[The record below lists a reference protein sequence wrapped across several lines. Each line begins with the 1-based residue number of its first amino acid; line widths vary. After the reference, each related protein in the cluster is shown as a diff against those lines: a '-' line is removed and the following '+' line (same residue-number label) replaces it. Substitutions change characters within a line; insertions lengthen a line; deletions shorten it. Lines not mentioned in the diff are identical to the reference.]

1 MAAFAATSVP
11 VRAAAFSDSARGR
24 ASDTVRAAVAR
35 KLSRPIQRS
44 RDVRVGVIDPVSIMV
59 GGAVVTAGRSLLE
72 KASDDEPRAVEADA
86 RDRFDVDVTPDV
98 ASVAASALE
107 PRGADAGDL
116 PAIAHT
122 FGGVFDAAASG
133 ALGSVVHD
141 VVTGGWWDGSVNARD
156 ARPVL
161 ELQAMRADA
170 RAALMDATRDTLR
183 AACKTYAP
191 EPGDEAAAAQDLFA
205 VVAETA
211 AKRWLSNAES
221 LDESLADDDASLA
234 MDATMVRR
242 AGDLAARLVDAKD
255 AESPGSKSAL
265 YVNLLAHM
273 ASLAREETCEAS
285 TDSENAMELVSA
297 ARRLAAN
304 DEARFSFSMAAV
316 STSVLEDAT
325 VRVAEAVAS
334 AYLSRVRE
342 GASTPSRAVAK
353 KAAAAKAARA
363 AAVAAVSAASVVRH
377 ALALQPRLK
386 STRALE
392 KFRNEVK
399 LAAWMNANYGDVVAM
414 YEDWHSLMGV
424 NAAGN
429 VVTRKISV
437 CRHSELARVTG
448 ARMLMSM
455 FLEFADVVVPVAR
468 AALNN
473 VKNFTS
479 WLLVTLI
486 GRSLG
491 LVYRGIKESMNG
503 TGNGNGNKNGGAPR
517 FA

>member
-72 KASDDEPRAVEADA
+72 KASDDEPRAAEADA

-170 RAALMDATRDTLR
+170 RAALMDVARDTLR
-183 AACKTYAP
+183 VACATYAP
-191 EPGDEAAAAQDLFA
+191 EAGAEAEAAQDLFA

-211 AKRWLSNAES
+211 AKQWLELDADAES
-221 LDESLADDDASLA
+221 E

-455 FLEFADVVVPVAR
+455 FLEFSDVVVPVAR

>member
-24 ASDTVRAAVAR
+24 ASDTVRPAVAR

-72 KASDDEPRAVEADA
+72 KASGDEPRAAEADA
-86 RDRFDVDVTPDV
+86 RDRFDVDVTNEV
-98 ASVAASALE
+98 ALDATSALE
-107 PRGADAGDL
+107 PYAATKPLGDL
-116 PAIAHT
+116 PSIAHT
-122 FGGVFDAAASG
+122 YGGVFDAAASG
-133 ALGSVVHD
+133 ALSSVVHD
-141 VVTGGWWDGSVNARD
+141 VMTGGWWDGAVNARD

-161 ELQAMRADA
+161 ELQAILRADA
-170 RAALMDATRDTLR
+170 RAALMDVARDTLR
-183 AACKTYAP
+183 VACATYAP
-191 EPGDEAAAAQDLFA
+191 EAGAEAEAAQDLFA

-211 AKRWLSNAES
+211 AKQWLELDADAES
-221 LDESLADDDASLA
+221 E

-242 AGDLAARLVDAKD
+242 AGDLAARLVDARD

-273 ASLAREETCEAS
+273 ASLAREEEVTES
-285 TDSENAMELVSA
+285 TVRDGSMELASA

-334 AYLSRVRE
+334 AYLARVRE
-342 GASTPSRAVAK
+342 GASAPSRAVAK
-353 KAAAAKAARA
+353 KTAAAKAART

-424 NAAGN
+424 DAAGN

-455 FLEFADVVVPVAR
+455 FLEFSDVVVPVAR

-503 TGNGNGNKNGGAPR
+503 TGNGNKNGGAPAR

>member
-24 ASDTVRAAVAR
+24 ASDTVRPAVAR

-72 KASDDEPRAVEADA
+72 KASGDEPRAAEADA
-86 RDRFDVDVTPDV
+86 RDRFDVDVTNEV
-98 ASVAASALE
+98 ALDATSALE
-107 PRGADAGDL
+107 PYAATKPLGDL
-116 PAIAHT
+116 PSIAHT
-122 FGGVFDAAASG
+122 YGGVFDAAASG
-133 ALGSVVHD
+133 ALSSVVHD
-141 VVTGGWWDGSVNARD
+141 VMTGGWWDGAVNARD

-170 RAALMDATRDTLR
+170 RAALMDVARDTLR
-183 AACKTYAP
+183 VACATYAP
-191 EPGDEAAAAQDLFA
+191 EAGAEAEAAQDLFA

-211 AKRWLSNAES
+211 AKQWLELDADAES
-221 LDESLADDDASLA
+221 E

-242 AGDLAARLVDAKD
+242 AGDLAARLVDARD

-273 ASLAREETCEAS
+273 ASLAREEEVTES
-285 TDSENAMELVSA
+285 TARDGSMELASA

-342 GASTPSRAVAK
+342 GASAPSRAVAK
-353 KAAAAKAARA
+353 KTAAAKAART

-424 NAAGN
+424 DAAGN

-455 FLEFADVVVPVAR
+455 FLEFSDVVVPVAR

-503 TGNGNGNKNGGAPR
+503 TGNGNKNGGAPAR

>member
-59 GGAVVTAGRSLLE
+59 GGAMVTAGRSLLE

-211 AKRWLSNAES
+211 AKEWLSGAES
-221 LDESLADDDASLA
+221 LDADENS

-242 AGDLAARLVDAKD
+242 AGDLAARLVDATD

-273 ASLAREETCEAS
+273 ASLAREETSEAS
-285 TDSENAMELVSA
+285 TKETSEASMELVSA

-455 FLEFADVVVPVAR
+455 FLEFADVIVPVAR

>member
-11 VRAAAFSDSARGR
+11 IRAAAFRDSARGR

-35 KLSRPIQRS
+35 KLSRPIPRS

-59 GGAVVTAGRSLLE
+59 GGAVVTAGRTLLE
-72 KASDDEPRAVEADA
+72 KASGDEPRAVEADV
-86 RDRFDVDVTPDV
+86 RDRFDVDVTPAE
-98 ASVAASALE
+98 ASDAVPALE
-107 PRGADAGDL
+107 PRAGAGEL
-116 PAIAHT
+116 PSIAHT
-122 FGGVFDAAASG
+122 YGGVFDAAASG

-141 VVTGGWWDGSVNARD
+141 VMTGGWWDGAVNARD

-170 RAALMDATRDTLR
+170 RAALVDAVRDTLR

-191 EPGDEAAAAQDLFA
+191 KPGAEAEAAQDLFA

-211 AKRWLSNAES
+211 AKEWLSGAES
-221 LDESLADDDASLA
+221 LDADENS

-242 AGDLAARLVDAKD
+242 AGDLAARLVDATD

-273 ASLAREETCEAS
+273 ASLAREETSEAS
-285 TDSENAMELVSA
+285 TKETSEASMELVSA

-316 STSVLEDAT
+316 STSMLEDAT

-342 GASTPSRAVAK
+342 GASTPARAVAK
-353 KAAAAKAARA
+353 KAAAAKAVRT
-363 AAVAAVSAASVVRH
+363 AAVAAVSAAAVVRH

-424 NAAGN
+424 DAAGN

-455 FLEFADVVVPVAR
+455 FLEFSDVVVPVAR

-503 TGNGNGNKNGGAPR
+503 TGNGNKNGGAPAR

>member
-24 ASDTVRAAVAR
+24 ASDTVRPAVAR

-72 KASDDEPRAVEADA
+72 KASGDEPRAAEADA
-86 RDRFDVDVTPDV
+86 RDRFDVDVTNEV
-98 ASVAASALE
+98 ALDATSALE
-107 PRGADAGDL
+107 PYAATKPLGDL
-116 PAIAHT
+116 PSIAHT
-122 FGGVFDAAASG
+122 YGGVFDAAASG
-133 ALGSVVHD
+133 ALSSVVHD
-141 VVTGGWWDGSVNARD
+141 VMTGGWWDGAVNARD

-170 RAALMDATRDTLR
+170 RAALMDVARDTLR
-183 AACKTYAP
+183 VACATYAP
-191 EPGDEAAAAQDLFA
+191 EAGAEAEAAQDLFA

-211 AKRWLSNAES
+211 AKQWLELDADAES
-221 LDESLADDDASLA
+221 E

-242 AGDLAARLVDAKD
+242 AGDLAARLVDARD

-273 ASLAREETCEAS
+273 ASLAREEEVTES
-285 TDSENAMELVSA
+285 TVGDGSMELASA

-342 GASTPSRAVAK
+342 GASAPSRAVAK
-353 KAAAAKAARA
+353 KTAAAKAART

-424 NAAGN
+424 DAAGN

-455 FLEFADVVVPVAR
+455 FLEFSDVVVPVAR

-503 TGNGNGNKNGGAPR
+503 TGNVNKNGGAPAR

>member
-11 VRAAAFSDSARGR
+11 IRAAAFRDSARGR

-35 KLSRPIQRS
+35 KLSRPIPRS

-59 GGAVVTAGRSLLE
+59 GGAVVTAGRTLLE
-72 KASDDEPRAVEADA
+72 KASGDEPRAVEADV
-86 RDRFDVDVTPDV
+86 RDRFDVDVTPAE
-98 ASVAASALE
+98 ASDAAPALE
-107 PRGADAGDL
+107 PRAGAGE
-116 PAIAHT
+116 PPSIAHT
-122 FGGVFDAAASG
+122 YGGVFDAAASG

-141 VVTGGWWDGSVNARD
+141 VMTGGWWDGAVNARD

-170 RAALMDATRDTLR
+170 RAALVDAVRDTLR

-191 EPGDEAAAAQDLFA
+191 KPGAEAEAAQDLFA

-211 AKRWLSNAES
+211 AKEWLSGAES
-221 LDESLADDDASLA
+221 LDADENS

-242 AGDLAARLVDAKD
+242 AGDLAARLVDATD

-273 ASLAREETCEAS
+273 ASLAREETSEAS
-285 TDSENAMELVSA
+285 TKETSEASMELVSA

-455 FLEFADVVVPVAR
+455 FLEFADVIVPVAR

-503 TGNGNGNKNGGAPR
+503 TGNGNKNGGAPAR

>member
-59 GGAVVTAGRSLLE
+59 GGAMVTAGRSLLE

-342 GASTPSRAVAK
+342 GASTPARAVAK
-353 KAAAAKAARA
+353 KAAAAKAVRT
-363 AAVAAVSAASVVRH
+363 AAVAAVSAAAVVRH

-424 NAAGN
+424 DAAGN

-503 TGNGNGNKNGGAPR
+503 TGNGNKNGGAPAR

>member
-59 GGAVVTAGRSLLE
+59 GGAMVTAGRSLLE

-342 GASTPSRAVAK
+342 GASAPSRAVAK
-353 KAAAAKAARA
+353 KAGAAKAART

-424 NAAGN
+424 DAAGN

-455 FLEFADVVVPVAR
+455 FLEFSDVVVPVAR

-503 TGNGNGNKNGGAPR
+503 TGNGNKNGGAPAR

>member
-24 ASDTVRAAVAR
+24 ASDTVRPAVAR

-72 KASDDEPRAVEADA
+72 KASGDEPRAAEADA
-86 RDRFDVDVTPDV
+86 RDRFDVDVTNEV
-98 ASVAASALE
+98 ALDATSALE
-107 PRGADAGDL
+107 PYAATKPSGDL
-116 PAIAHT
+116 PSIAHT
-122 FGGVFDAAASG
+122 YGGVFDAAASG
-133 ALGSVVHD
+133 ALSSVVHD
-141 VVTGGWWDGSVNARD
+141 VMTGGWWDGAVNARD

-170 RAALMDATRDTLR
+170 RAALMDVARDTLR
-183 AACKTYAP
+183 VACATYAP
-191 EPGDEAAAAQDLFA
+191 EAGAEAEAAQDLFA

-211 AKRWLSNAES
+211 AKQWLELDADAES
-221 LDESLADDDASLA
+221 E

-242 AGDLAARLVDAKD
+242 AGDLAARLVDARD

-273 ASLAREETCEAS
+273 ASLAREEEVTES
-285 TDSENAMELVSA
+285 TVRDGSMELASA

-334 AYLSRVRE
+334 AYLSR
-342 GASTPSRAVAK
+342 AVAK
-353 KAAAAKAARA
+353 KTAAAKAART

-424 NAAGN
+424 DAAGN

-455 FLEFADVVVPVAR
+455 FLEFSDVVVPVAR

-503 TGNGNGNKNGGAPR
+503 TGNGNKNGGAPAR

>member
-59 GGAVVTAGRSLLE
+59 GGAMVTAGRSLLE
-72 KASDDEPRAVEADA
+72 KASGDEPRAAEADA

-170 RAALMDATRDTLR
+170 RAALMDVARDTLR
-183 AACKTYAP
+183 VACATYAP
-191 EPGDEAAAAQDLFA
+191 EAGAEAEAAQDLFA

-211 AKRWLSNAES
+211 AKQWLELDADAES
-221 LDESLADDDASLA
+221 E

-242 AGDLAARLVDAKD
+242 AGDLAARLVDARD

-448 ARMLMSM
+448 ARL
-455 FLEFADVVVPVAR
+455 DVASAR
-468 AALNN
+468 AIPSFVRKRRNR
-473 VKNFTS
+473 T
-479 WLLVTLI
+479 
-486 GRSLG
+486 
-491 LVYRGIKESMNG
+491 G
-503 TGNGNGNKNGGAPR
+503 TGGTEPGRNRTG
-517 FA
+517 

>member
-24 ASDTVRAAVAR
+24 ASDTVRPAVAC

-72 KASDDEPRAVEADA
+72 KASGDEPRAAEADA
-86 RDRFDVDVTPDV
+86 RDRFDVDVTPE
-98 ASVAASALE
+98 AALDATSALE
-107 PRGADAGDL
+107 PYAATKPGDL
-116 PAIAHT
+116 PSIAHT
-122 FGGVFDAAASG
+122 YGGVFDAAASG
-133 ALGSVVHD
+133 ALSSVVHD
-141 VVTGGWWDGSVNARD
+141 VMTGGWWDGAVNARD

-170 RAALMDATRDTLR
+170 RAALMDVARDTLR
-183 AACKTYAP
+183 VACATYAP
-191 EPGDEAAAAQDLFA
+191 EAGAEAEAAQDLFA

-211 AKRWLSNAES
+211 AKQWLALDADAES
-221 LDESLADDDASLA
+221 E

-242 AGDLAARLVDAKD
+242 AGDLAARLVDARD

-273 ASLAREETCEAS
+273 ASLAREES
-285 TDSENAMELVSA
+285 TESTVRDGSMELASA

-316 STSVLEDAT
+316 STSVLEDVT

-342 GASTPSRAVAK
+342 GASAPSRAVAK
-353 KAAAAKAARA
+353 KAAAAKAART

-424 NAAGN
+424 DAAGN

-455 FLEFADVVVPVAR
+455 FLEFSDVVVPVAR

-503 TGNGNGNKNGGAPR
+503 TGNGNKNGGAPAR

>member
-24 ASDTVRAAVAR
+24 ASDTVRPAVAR

-72 KASDDEPRAVEADA
+72 KASGDEPRAAEADA
-86 RDRFDVDVTPDV
+86 RDRFDVDVTPE
-98 ASVAASALE
+98 AALDATSALE
-107 PRGADAGDL
+107 PYAATKPLGDL
-116 PAIAHT
+116 PSIAHT
-122 FGGVFDAAASG
+122 YGGVFDAAASG
-133 ALGSVVHD
+133 ALSSVVHD
-141 VVTGGWWDGSVNARD
+141 VMTGGWWDGAVNARD

-170 RAALMDATRDTLR
+170 RAALMDVARDTLR
-183 AACKTYAP
+183 VACATYAP
-191 EPGDEAAAAQDLFA
+191 EAGAEAEAAQDLFA

-211 AKRWLSNAES
+211 AKQWLELDADAES
-221 LDESLADDDASLA
+221 E

-242 AGDLAARLVDAKD
+242 AGDLAARLVDARD

-273 ASLAREETCEAS
+273 ASLAREES
-285 TDSENAMELVSA
+285 TESTVRDGSMELASA

-334 AYLSRVRE
+334 AYLSR
-342 GASTPSRAVAK
+342 AVAK
-353 KAAAAKAARA
+353 KAAAAKAART

-424 NAAGN
+424 DAAGN

-455 FLEFADVVVPVAR
+455 FLEFSDVVVPVAR

-503 TGNGNGNKNGGAPR
+503 TGNGNKNGGAPAR

>member
-24 ASDTVRAAVAR
+24 ASDTVRPAVAR

-72 KASDDEPRAVEADA
+72 KASGDEPRAAEADA
-86 RDRFDVDVTPDV
+86 RDRFDVDVTPE
-98 ASVAASALE
+98 AALDATSALE
-107 PRGADAGDL
+107 PYAATKPGDL
-116 PAIAHT
+116 PSIAHT
-122 FGGVFDAAASG
+122 YGGVFDAAASG
-133 ALGSVVHD
+133 ALSSVVHD
-141 VVTGGWWDGSVNARD
+141 VMTGGWWDGAVNARD

-170 RAALMDATRDTLR
+170 RAALMDVARDTLR
-183 AACKTYAP
+183 VACATYAP
-191 EPGDEAAAAQDLFA
+191 EAGAEAEAAQDLFA

-211 AKRWLSNAES
+211 AKQWLALDADAES
-221 LDESLADDDASLA
+221 E

-242 AGDLAARLVDAKD
+242 AGDLAARLVDARD

-273 ASLAREETCEAS
+273 ASLAREEEVTES
-285 TDSENAMELVSA
+285 TVRDGSMELASA

-316 STSVLEDAT
+316 STSVLEDVT

-334 AYLSRVRE
+334 AYLSR
-342 GASTPSRAVAK
+342 AVAK
-353 KAAAAKAARA
+353 KAAAAKAART

-424 NAAGN
+424 DAAGN

-455 FLEFADVVVPVAR
+455 FLEFSDVVVPVAR

-503 TGNGNGNKNGGAPR
+503 TGNGNKNGGAPAR

>member
-24 ASDTVRAAVAR
+24 ASDTVRPAVAR

-72 KASDDEPRAVEADA
+72 KASGDEPRAAEADA
-86 RDRFDVDVTPDV
+86 RDRFDVDVTNEV
-98 ASVAASALE
+98 ALDATSALE
-107 PRGADAGDL
+107 PYAATKPSGDL
-116 PAIAHT
+116 PSIAHT
-122 FGGVFDAAASG
+122 YGGVFDAAASG
-133 ALGSVVHD
+133 ALSSVVHD
-141 VVTGGWWDGSVNARD
+141 VMTGGWWDGAVNARD

-170 RAALMDATRDTLR
+170 RAALMDVARDTLR
-183 AACKTYAP
+183 VACATYAP
-191 EPGDEAAAAQDLFA
+191 EAGAEAEAAQDLFA

-211 AKRWLSNAES
+211 AKQWLELDADAES
-221 LDESLADDDASLA
+221 E

-242 AGDLAARLVDAKD
+242 AGDLAARLVDARD

-273 ASLAREETCEAS
+273 ASLAREEEVTES
-285 TDSENAMELVSA
+285 TVRDGSMELASA

-342 GASTPSRAVAK
+342 GASAPSRAVAK
-353 KAAAAKAARA
+353 KTAAAKAART

-424 NAAGN
+424 DAAGN

-455 FLEFADVVVPVAR
+455 FLEFADVIVPVAR

-503 TGNGNGNKNGGAPR
+503 TGNGNKNGGAPAR

>member
-59 GGAVVTAGRSLLE
+59 GGAMVTAGRSLLE

-107 PRGADAGDL
+107 PRGADAADL

>member
-11 VRAAAFSDSARGR
+11 IRAAAFRDSARGR

-35 KLSRPIQRS
+35 KLSRPIPRS

-59 GGAVVTAGRSLLE
+59 GGAVVTAGRTLLE
-72 KASDDEPRAVEADA
+72 KASGDEPRAVEADV
-86 RDRFDVDVTPDV
+86 RDRFDVDVTPAE
-98 ASVAASALE
+98 ASDAAPALE
-107 PRGADAGDL
+107 PRAGAGE
-116 PAIAHT
+116 PPSIAHT
-122 FGGVFDAAASG
+122 YGGVFDAAASG

-141 VVTGGWWDGSVNARD
+141 VMTGGWWDGAVNARD

-170 RAALMDATRDTLR
+170 RAALVDAVRDTLR

-191 EPGDEAAAAQDLFA
+191 KPGAEAEAAQDLFA

-211 AKRWLSNAES
+211 AKEWLSGAES
-221 LDESLADDDASLA
+221 LDADENS

-242 AGDLAARLVDAKD
+242 AGDLAARLVDATD

-273 ASLAREETCEAS
+273 ASLAREETSEAS
-285 TDSENAMELVSA
+285 TKETSEASMELVSA

-342 GASTPSRAVAK
+342 GASTPARAVAK
-353 KAAAAKAARA
+353 KAAAAKAVRT
-363 AAVAAVSAASVVRH
+363 AAVAAVSAAAVVRH

>member
-24 ASDTVRAAVAR
+24 ASDTVRPAVAR

-72 KASDDEPRAVEADA
+72 KASGDEPRAAEADA
-86 RDRFDVDVTPDV
+86 RDRFDVDVTNEV
-98 ASVAASALE
+98 ALDATSALE
-107 PRGADAGDL
+107 PYAATKPSGDL
-116 PAIAHT
+116 PSIAHT
-122 FGGVFDAAASG
+122 YGGVFDAAASG
-133 ALGSVVHD
+133 ALSSVVHD
-141 VVTGGWWDGSVNARD
+141 VMTGGWWDGAVNARD

-170 RAALMDATRDTLR
+170 RAARLDVARDTLR
-183 AACKTYAP
+183 VACATYAP
-191 EPGDEAAAAQDLFA
+191 EAGAEAEAAQDLFA

-211 AKRWLSNAES
+211 AKQWLELDADAES
-221 LDESLADDDASLA
+221 E

-242 AGDLAARLVDAKD
+242 AGDLAARLVDARD

-273 ASLAREETCEAS
+273 ASLAREEEVTES
-285 TDSENAMELVSA
+285 TVRDGSMELASA

-334 AYLSRVRE
+334 ASLSRVRE
-342 GASTPSRAVAK
+342 GASAPSRAVAK
-353 KAAAAKAARA
+353 KTAAAKAART

-424 NAAGN
+424 DAAGN

-455 FLEFADVVVPVAR
+455 FLEFSDVVVPVAR

-503 TGNGNGNKNGGAPR
+503 TGNGNKNGGAPAR

>member
-24 ASDTVRAAVAR
+24 ASDTVRPAVAR

-72 KASDDEPRAVEADA
+72 KASGDEPRAAEADA
-86 RDRFDVDVTPDV
+86 RDRFDVDVTPE
-98 ASVAASALE
+98 AALESALE
-107 PRGADAGDL
+107 PYAATRPKPGDL
-116 PAIAHT
+116 PSIAHT
-122 FGGVFDAAASG
+122 YGGVFDAAASG
-133 ALGSVVHD
+133 ALSSVVHD
-141 VVTGGWWDGSVNARD
+141 VMTGGWWDGAVNARD

-170 RAALMDATRDTLR
+170 RAALMDVARDTLR
-183 AACKTYAP
+183 VACATYAP
-191 EPGDEAAAAQDLFA
+191 EAGAEAEAAQDLFA

-211 AKRWLSNAES
+211 AKQWLELDADAES
-221 LDESLADDDASLA
+221 E

-242 AGDLAARLVDAKD
+242 AGDLAARLVDARD

-273 ASLAREETCEAS
+273 ASLAREES
-285 TDSENAMELVSA
+285 TESTVRDGSMELASA

-342 GASTPSRAVAK
+342 GASAPSRAVAK
-353 KAAAAKAARA
+353 KAGAAKAART

-424 NAAGN
+424 DAAGN

-455 FLEFADVVVPVAR
+455 FLEFSDVVVPVAR

-503 TGNGNGNKNGGAPR
+503 TGNGNKNGGAPAR

>member
-24 ASDTVRAAVAR
+24 ASDTVRAAAAR
-35 KLSRPIQRS
+35 KLSGRPIQRS

-59 GGAVVTAGRSLLE
+59 GGAMVTAGRSLLE
-72 KASDDEPRAVEADA
+72 KASHDEPRAVEADA
-86 RDRFDVDVTPDV
+86 RDRFDVDVTPERASDSKSGDFAGV
-98 ASVAASALE
+98 A
-107 PRGADAGDL
+107 RAGEL
-116 PAIAHT
+116 PSIAHT
-122 FGGVFDAAASG
+122 YAGVFDAAASG
-133 ALGSVVHD
+133 ALSSVVND
-141 VVTGGWWDGSVNARD
+141 VITGGWWDGAVNARD

-170 RAALMDATRDTLR
+170 RAALVDAVRDTLR
-183 AACKTYAP
+183 SAFKTYAP
-191 EPGDEAAAAQDLFA
+191 EEGKEAEAAQDLLA

-211 AKRWLSNAES
+211 AKEWLRGTES
-221 LDESLADDDASLA
+221 QE
-234 MDATMVRR
+234 DATMVRR
-242 AGDLAARLVDAKD
+242 AGDLAARLVNAGD

-273 ASLAREETCEAS
+273 ASLARLE
-285 TDSENAMELVSA
+285 DNVISEDVVTSEDEKGSMELVSA

-304 DEARFSFSMAAV
+304 DDARFAFSMAAV

-325 VRVAEAVAS
+325 VRVAESVAS

-342 GASTPSRAVAK
+342 GASTPGGRAM
-353 KAAAAKAARA
+353 AKASNASKMAART

-424 NAAGN
+424 DAAGN

-503 TGNGNGNKNGGAPR
+503 TGSGSGSRNGGA

>member
-24 ASDTVRAAVAR
+24 ASDTVRAAAAR
-35 KLSRPIQRS
+35 KFSGRPIQRS

-59 GGAVVTAGRSLLE
+59 GGAMVTAGRNLLE
-72 KASDDEPRAVEADA
+72 KASRDEPRAVEADA
-86 RDRFDVDVTPDV
+86 RDRFDVDVTPERASDASSGDFAV
-98 ASVAASALE
+98 A
-107 PRGADAGDL
+107 RGGEL
-116 PAIAHT
+116 PSIAHT
-122 FGGVFDAAASG
+122 YAGVFDAAASG
-133 ALGSVVHD
+133 ALSSVVND
-141 VVTGGWWDGSVNARD
+141 VITGGWWDGAVNARD

-170 RAALMDATRDTLR
+170 RAALVDAVRDTLR
-183 AACKTYAP
+183 SAFKTYAP
-191 EPGDEAAAAQDLFA
+191 EEGKEAEAAQDLLA

-211 AKRWLSNAES
+211 AKEWLRGTES
-221 LDESLADDDASLA
+221 QE
-234 MDATMVRR
+234 DATMVRR
-242 AGDLAARLVDAKD
+242 AGDLAARLVNAGD

-273 ASLAREETCEAS
+273 ASLARLEENVISEDVVTSE
-285 TDSENAMELVSA
+285 DSGSMELVSA

-304 DEARFSFSMAAV
+304 DAARFDFSMAAV
-316 STSVLEDAT
+316 STSMLEDAT

-342 GASTPSRAVAK
+342 GASTPGGRAVAK
-353 KAAAAKAARA
+353 ASNKASKMAART

-424 NAAGN
+424 DAAGN

-503 TGNGNGNKNGGAPR
+503 TGSGTGSRNGGA

>member
-1 MAAFAATSVP
+1 M
-11 VRAAAFSDSARGR
+11 
-24 ASDTVRAAVAR
+24 
-35 KLSRPIQRS
+35 
-44 RDVRVGVIDPVSIMV
+44 
-59 GGAVVTAGRSLLE
+59 
-72 KASDDEPRAVEADA
+72 
-86 RDRFDVDVTPDV
+86 
-98 ASVAASALE
+98 
-107 PRGADAGDL
+107 
-116 PAIAHT
+116 
-122 FGGVFDAAASG
+122 
-133 ALGSVVHD
+133 
-141 VVTGGWWDGSVNARD
+141 
-156 ARPVL
+156 
-161 ELQAMRADA
+161 
-170 RAALMDATRDTLR
+170 
-183 AACKTYAP
+183 
-191 EPGDEAAAAQDLFA
+191 FA

-273 ASLAREETCEAS
+273 ASLARVETCEAS

-424 NAAGN
+424 DAAGN

>member
-24 ASDTVRAAVAR
+24 ASDTVRAAAAR
-35 KLSRPIQRS
+35 KVSGRPIQRS

-59 GGAVVTAGRSLLE
+59 GGAMVTAGRSLLE
-72 KASDDEPRAVEADA
+72 KSSHDEPRAVEADA
-86 RDRFDVDVTPDV
+86 RDRFDVDVTPERASDSKSGDFAGV
-98 ASVAASALE
+98 A
-107 PRGADAGDL
+107 RAGEL
-116 PAIAHT
+116 PSIAHT
-122 FGGVFDAAASG
+122 YAGVFDAAASG
-133 ALGSVVHD
+133 ALSSVVND
-141 VVTGGWWDGSVNARD
+141 VITGGWWDGAVNARD

-170 RAALMDATRDTLR
+170 RAALVDAVRDTLR
-183 AACKTYAP
+183 SAFKTYAP
-191 EPGDEAAAAQDLFA
+191 EEGKEAEAAQDLLA

-211 AKRWLSNAES
+211 AKEWLRGTES
-221 LDESLADDDASLA
+221 QE
-234 MDATMVRR
+234 DATMVRR
-242 AGDLAARLVDAKD
+242 AGDLAARLVNAGD

-273 ASLAREETCEAS
+273 ASLARFE
-285 TDSENAMELVSA
+285 DNVISEDVVTSEDEKGSMELVSA

-304 DEARFSFSMAAV
+304 DDARFAFSMAAV

-325 VRVAEAVAS
+325 VRVAESVAS

-342 GASTPSRAVAK
+342 GASAPSRAVAK
-353 KAAAAKAARA
+353 KAGAAKAART

-424 NAAGN
+424 DAAGN

-455 FLEFADVVVPVAR
+455 FLEFSDVVVPVAR

-503 TGNGNGNKNGGAPR
+503 TGNGNKNGGAPAR

>member
-24 ASDTVRAAVAR
+24 ASDTVRPAVAR

-72 KASDDEPRAVEADA
+72 KASGDEPRAAEADA
-86 RDRFDVDVTPDV
+86 RDRFDVDVTPE
-98 ASVAASALE
+98 AALDATSALE
-107 PRGADAGDL
+107 PYAATKPGDL
-116 PAIAHT
+116 PSIAHT
-122 FGGVFDAAASG
+122 YGGVFDAAASG
-133 ALGSVVHD
+133 ALSSVVHD
-141 VVTGGWWDGSVNARD
+141 VMTGGWWDGAVNARD

-170 RAALMDATRDTLR
+170 RAALMDVARDTLR
-183 AACKTYAP
+183 VACATYAP
-191 EPGDEAAAAQDLFA
+191 EAGAEAEAAQDLFA

-211 AKRWLSNAES
+211 AKQWLELDADAES
-221 LDESLADDDASLA
+221 E

-242 AGDLAARLVDAKD
+242 AGDLAARLVDARD

-273 ASLAREETCEAS
+273 ASLAREES
-285 TDSENAMELVSA
+285 TESTVRDGSMELASA

-334 AYLSRVRE
+334 AYLSR
-342 GASTPSRAVAK
+342 AVAK
-353 KAAAAKAARA
+353 KAGAAKAART

-424 NAAGN
+424 DAAGN

-455 FLEFADVVVPVAR
+455 FLEFSDVVVPVAR

-503 TGNGNGNKNGGAPR
+503 TGNGNKNGGAPAR

>member
-24 ASDTVRAAVAR
+24 ASDTVRPAVAR

-72 KASDDEPRAVEADA
+72 KASGDEPRAAEADA
-86 RDRFDVDVTPDV
+86 RDRFDVDVTNEV
-98 ASVAASALE
+98 ALDATSALE
-107 PRGADAGDL
+107 PYAATKPLGDL
-116 PAIAHT
+116 PSIAHT
-122 FGGVFDAAASG
+122 YGGVFDAAASG
-133 ALGSVVHD
+133 ALSSVVHD
-141 VVTGGWWDGSVNARD
+141 VMTGGWWDGAVNARD

-170 RAALMDATRDTLR
+170 RAALMDVARDTLR
-183 AACKTYAP
+183 VACATYAP
-191 EPGDEAAAAQDLFA
+191 EAGAEAEAAQDLFA

-211 AKRWLSNAES
+211 AKQWLELDADAES
-221 LDESLADDDASLA
+221 E

-242 AGDLAARLVDAKD
+242 AGDLAARLVDARD

-273 ASLAREETCEAS
+273 ASLAREEEVTES
-285 TDSENAMELVSA
+285 TVRDGSMELASA
-297 ARRLAAN
+297 ARRPAAN
-304 DEARFSFSMAAV
+304 DDARFAFSMAAV

-325 VRVAEAVAS
+325 VRVAESVAS

-342 GASTPSRAVAK
+342 GASAPSRAVAK
-353 KAAAAKAARA
+353 KTAAAKAART

-424 NAAGN
+424 DAAGN

-455 FLEFADVVVPVAR
+455 FLEFSDVVVPVAR

-503 TGNGNGNKNGGAPR
+503 TGNGNKNGGAPAR